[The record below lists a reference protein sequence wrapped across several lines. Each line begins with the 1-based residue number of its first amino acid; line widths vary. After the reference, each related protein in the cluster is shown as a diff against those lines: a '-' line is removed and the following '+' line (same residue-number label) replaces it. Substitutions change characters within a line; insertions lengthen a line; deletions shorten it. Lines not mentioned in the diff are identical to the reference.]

1 MQSRTIHLFAA
12 FFGLV
17 AIASLPPVSVRA
29 ESLLIRNARLIDG
42 TGAPPRTAVGILVR
56 DGWIATI
63 APNLTAP
70 DTPVLD
76 AGGATVLP
84 GLIDAHVHLGV
95 VPGSGQRHD
104 PPEVTRALRRQ
115 HLRAYLACG
124 VTTVLDTS
132 IDPAIA
138 RDIQS
143 WLAAGEPGPRFLT
156 LGPGFVTPGGYL
168 SDVSQP
174 TANLEDV
181 SARFALLEELGAV
194 GVKVFLER
202 GFGLRPVWPIP
213 SPEIQAAIVR
223 TATARRLPIYVH
235 AQHEE
240 DMGLA
245 LAMGARAIVHGG
257 FYDAAPAEDF
267 VRRMVESGAYLM
279 TTFSLADAQSIG
291 FHPERLDDRLVR
303 LTVPALELAT
313 ARDPASERFLARAQI
328 GMAEPLVPGFLQNA
342 VARFML
348 TDASMVQRLASSQQA
363 VRRFWAAGVPIVA
376 GSDSGNWPIDPYHF
390 HGPTTLRELELLGTA
405 GLPPADALVSATRIP
420 ARMLG
425 LADEIGTVEVGKR
438 ADLVIVRDDPL
449 RDLGALRTVEWTI
462 KGGVART
469 PEEWMGSEPPP
480 RS

>member
-1 MQSRTIHLFAA
+1 M
-12 FFGLV
+12 GLL
-17 AIASLPPVSVRA
+17 ASALVSPAHVHA
-29 ESLLIRNARLIDG
+29 DTLLIRNARLINA
-42 TGAPPRTAVGILVR
+42 TGMPPRTGVGILVR
-56 DGWIATI
+56 DGRIVAI
-63 APNLTAP
+63 APNLTMP
-70 DTPVLD
+70 DVPTLD

-104 PPEVTRALRRQ
+104 PPEVERALRRQ

-124 VTTVLDTS
+124 VTTVLDTH
-132 IDPAIA
+132 IDPGIA
-138 RDIQS
+138 REIQS

-174 TANLEDV
+174 TATVEDV
-181 SARFALLEELGAV
+181 STRFALLEALGAV

-213 SPEIQAAIVR
+213 SSEIQAAIVR
-223 TATARRLPIYVH
+223 NAAARRLPIYVH
-235 AQHEE
+235 AQREE
-240 DMGLA
+240 EMKLA

-257 FYDAAPAEDF
+257 FYDAAPSDDF
-267 VRRMVESGAYLM
+267 IRRMVESGAYLM

-291 FHPERLDDRLVR
+291 FHPERLDDPLVR
-303 LTVPALELAT
+303 RTVPAPELAT
-313 ARDPASERFLARAQI
+313 AREPASEHFLARAQI
-328 GMAEPLVPGFLQNA
+328 GMAEPIVPGFLRSV

-348 TDASMVQRLASSQQA
+348 TEASMAQRLASTQQA
-363 VRRFWAAGVPIVA
+363 VRRLWAAGVPIVA

-390 HGPTTLRELELLGTA
+390 HGPTTLREIELLGTA
-405 GLPPADALVSATRIP
+405 GVPAADALACATRIP
-420 ARMLG
+420 AKMLG

-449 RDLGALRTVEWTI
+449 RDLAALRTVEWTI
-462 KGGVART
+462 KDGIVHT
-469 PEEWMGSEPPP
+469 PEEWMRQP
-480 RS
+480 